1 MSRHPLRAHP
11 PNRGSSSLVQCS
23 LVHLFIVFLQHC
35 FSVTNKQ
42 LFEPFPC
49 TRMVALQLICCYNP
63 PASLTG
69 FMISQIS
76 LDSKLRNLY
85 KLRVL
90 SFVFSVL
97 SEPYIKLMFYKLLCL
112 QLLGKWFCQGTV
124 KQSRSEPFK
133 QNRKFC
139 IIFTLQVTATGVGG
153 EHLFKIFFT
162 EKDTK

>member
-1 MSRHPLRAHP
+1 
-11 PNRGSSSLVQCS
+11 
-23 LVHLFIVFLQHC
+23 
-35 FSVTNKQ
+35 
-42 LFEPFPC
+42 
-49 TRMVALQLICCYNP
+49 
-63 PASLTG
+63 
-69 FMISQIS
+69 MISQIS

-97 SEPYIKLMFYKLLCL
+97 SEPYIKIMFYKLLCL